1 MSNSEVKKSF
11 YWQQKSHKF
20 IFEPT
25 MFVWKYIWEQRKKYV
40 NDINQS
46 SKKLSHHTF
55 IFTSKNKKK
64 SFFSF
69 ISHLPFYIYVQKS
82 IYIQNSLEKLLSNSF
97 TSLLAPICS
106 QFSSSSLCWIP
117 QQQKK
122 GRRQRG
128 FDEYSEFV
136 YGQFQIYPF
145 KHVLIT
151 FRSPKIPPA

>member
-1 MSNSEVKKSF
+1 ML
-11 YWQQKSHKF
+11 
-20 IFEPT
+20 
-25 MFVWKYIWEQRKKYV
+25 VWKSIWEQRKKYV

-46 SKKLSHHTF
+46 STKLSHHTF

-117 QQQKK
+117 PTTKK
-122 GRRQRG
+122 KEGDREDLMNIANLCTDNFKFIHSTC
-128 FDEYSEFV
+128 FDNISF
-136 YGQFQIYPF
+136 
-145 KHVLIT
+145 
-151 FRSPKIPPA
+151 S

>member
-1 MSNSEVKKSF
+1 MCRNP
-11 YWQQKSHKF
+11 F
-20 IFEPT
+20 IF
-25 MFVWKYIWEQRKKYV
+25 KIR
-40 NDINQS
+40 
-46 SKKLSHHTF
+46 LR
-55 IFTSKNKKK
+55 
-64 SFFSF
+64 
-69 ISHLPFYIYVQKS
+69 
-82 IYIQNSLEKLLSNSF
+82 NSF
-97 TSLLAPICS
+97 QIHSRRCSLLFVPNFRHRRYVES
-106 QFSSSSLCWIP
+106 P